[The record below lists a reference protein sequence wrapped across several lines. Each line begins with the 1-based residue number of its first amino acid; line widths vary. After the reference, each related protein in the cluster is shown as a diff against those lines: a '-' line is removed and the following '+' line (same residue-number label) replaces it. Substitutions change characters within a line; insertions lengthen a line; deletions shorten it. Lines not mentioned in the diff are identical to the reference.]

1 MRYICGLNV
10 IILSCHF
17 VFMFNMED
25 VCDMG
30 EARIGVITENSAE
43 IIRDYTK
50 LCLDYL
56 EILQGAILK
65 SYQRK
70 IIQHTTFDL
79 NIINSR

>member
-1 MRYICGLNV
+1 MF
-10 IILSCHF
+10 LSCHP
-17 VFMFNMED
+17 VFMFNTED
-25 VCDMG
+25 VCDRG

-43 IIRDYTK
+43 IIRDYAK

-70 IIQHTTFDL
+70 IIQHTTYDL
-79 NIINSR
+79 FIINNR

>member
-1 MRYICGLNV
+1 MLNV
-10 IILSCHF
+10 
-17 VFMFNMED
+17 ED
-25 VCDMG
+25 VYDLS

-43 IIRDYTK
+43 IIRDYAK

-65 SYQRK
+65 LKSYQRK

-79 NIINSR
+79 FIINNR